1 MAVNIRAQIDAL
13 YAILDLLDGSGKPL
27 ASIYDW
33 PNPMPESYPC
43 SYPIWIEN
51 GEDVMDTKDNES
63 ATQFVIR
70 TMIPD
75 RNDETTYDTMIA
87 VADALLAEFRKDDH
101 YTLGGACHRLHV
113 SPTMKPLRT
122 GEGEE
127 PMIVLDM
134 NVTAY
139 ALQDT
144 TT

>member
-1 MAVNIRAQIDAL
+1 MATNIAAQIQGI
-13 YAILDLLDGSGKPL
+13 YNILDLLDGDGNPL

-33 PNPMPESYPC
+33 PNPMPESYPA
-43 SYPIWIEN
+43 SYPIWIDN
-51 GEDVMDTKDNES
+51 GEDSMDTKDNES

-70 TMIPD
+70 TLIPD
-75 RNDETTYDTMIA
+75 RNDETTYNTMIA
-87 VADALLAEFRKDDH
+87 VADALLGEFRKKSH
-101 YTLGGACHRLHV
+101 YTLSGACHRFHV

-127 PMIVLDM
+127 TMIILDM
-134 NVTAY
+134 NVTCY